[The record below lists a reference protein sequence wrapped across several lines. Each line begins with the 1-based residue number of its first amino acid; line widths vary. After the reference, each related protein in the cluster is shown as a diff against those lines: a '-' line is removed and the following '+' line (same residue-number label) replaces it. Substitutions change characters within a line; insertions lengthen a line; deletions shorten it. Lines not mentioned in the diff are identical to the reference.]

1 MWTYFVTGICIGYLL
16 GLGTFV
22 TLIVVAAGKQNKQR
36 EKNDEIREWEN
47 SRSDRNGTD

>member
-1 MWTYFVTGICIGYLL
+1 MWLHIVAGICIGYVL
-16 GLGTFV
+16 GIISFM
-22 TLIVVAAGKQNKQR
+22 TLIVLVAGKQNKQR